1 MSKDRKSSCDNGYEN
16 GIIKL
21 TFCRNLKVNLELLIM
36 PHRPEHR
43 TEALVKRLNRIEGQL
58 GGVRRM
64 IEEEKPFDEVIIQ
77 LNAIKSATQRISQIL
92 LEAHTDHTFL
102 NATVEG
108 MDPHKEIES
117 LRRAIAQYSKML

>member
-1 MSKDRKSSCDNGYEN
+1 M
-16 GIIKL
+16 
-21 TFCRNLKVNLELLIM
+21 M

-43 TEALVKRLNRIEGQL
+43 VESLVKRLNRIEGQL

-92 LEAHTDHTFL
+92 LEAHTDHTFH
-102 NATVEG
+102 NATGEG
-108 MDPHKEIES
+108 MDPAKELES
-117 LRRAIAQYSKML
+117 LRRAVTQYSKML

>member
-1 MSKDRKSSCDNGYEN
+1 
-16 GIIKL
+16 
-21 TFCRNLKVNLELLIM
+21 M

-43 TEALVKRLNRIEGQL
+43 VDALVKRLNRIEGQL

-92 LEAHTDHTFL
+92 LDAHTEHSFY
-102 NATVEG
+102 NALEDG
-108 MDPHKEIES
+108 YDPAKELES
-117 LRRAIAQYSKML
+117 LRRAVNQYSKML